1 VRIESAIACYDR
13 VLEFAPDHADARFN
27 RATSQLLLGELAE
40 GFEGYEARWLLESH
54 KEAYR
59 VRDFGRPRWDG
70 SDGAGQTLLLH
81 AQQGLGDT
89 IQFIR
94 FARSVYVQNDMRAA
108 IKREINV
115 LLDSS
120 VLEEKS
126 YADYGSDGQ
135 GP

>member
-1 VRIESAIACYDR
+1 MCGTSGDR
-13 VLEFAPDHADARFN
+13 
-27 RATSQLLLGELAE
+27 
-40 GFEGYEARWLLESH
+40 
-54 KEAYR
+54 
-59 VRDFGRPRWDG
+59 RWDG

-81 AQQGLGDT
+81 AQQGLGVT

-120 VLEEKS
+120 VVEEKS